1 MQITKYD
8 KRFLIM
14 WAVFLTL
21 AGIGALL
28 DWLGVGG
35 GGE

>member
-1 MQITKYD
+1 MQVTKYD

-21 AGIGALL
+21 AGLGWLL
-28 DWLGVGG
+28 KSLGLV
-35 GGE
+35 E